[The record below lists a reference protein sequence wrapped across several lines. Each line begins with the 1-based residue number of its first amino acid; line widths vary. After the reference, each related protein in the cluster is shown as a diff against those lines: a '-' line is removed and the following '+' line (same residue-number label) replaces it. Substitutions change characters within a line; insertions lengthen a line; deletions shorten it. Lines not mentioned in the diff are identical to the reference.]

1 MRKPKIRVRTTQAVD
16 LIRSGASDSVL
27 METFGLSRVG
37 LRKLFKKLVDA
48 EEIQQSE
55 LDRRAVPSHQSQTV
69 DVSAILDEVLYELD
83 GSGDKSARELNPRK
97 SRVGFKQRA
106 RPSETGVEN
115 RPKKLL
121 SAAEAAGFPTTERD
135 TASKL
140 AEKPVPRLGTRNF
153 SLPEDD
159 PWHRNNRRWTFSGFV
174 QKHTVTIAAFVG
186 GIAGMAVLSVGFLIF
201 IGLERPHNLQPK
213 LPANTPVTSDDAHSD
228 ADKQVQEAM
237 SILAAIARDRNDPA
251 KSGKIAWGASEL
263 EDCLNNCKKS
273 YAGGDG
279 SEELEL
285 SNCRKECLH
294 THSELFKKI
303 RKKYHGQT
311 E

>member
-1 MRKPKIRVRTTQAVD
+1 MLKPKIKVRTTHAVD

-48 EEIQQSE
+48 EEIQQCE

-69 DVSAILDEVLYELD
+69 DVSAILDEVRYELD
-83 GSGDKSARELNPRK
+83 GNGDKSSGGLDPGK
-97 SRVGFKQRA
+97 PRVGLKKKG
-106 RPSETGVEN
+106 RPSETRTEN

-121 SAAEAAGFPTTERD
+121 SATEAAGFPTAERD
-135 TASKL
+135 PANQP
-140 AEKPVPRLGTRNF
+140 AETPVPRRSARDF

-159 PWHRNNRRWTFSGFV
+159 PWHRNNTRWTFSGFV
-174 QKHTVTIAAFVG
+174 QKYKVIIAAFVG
-186 GIAGMAVLSVGFLIF
+186 GIAGMALLWGWILFFVGS
-201 IGLERPHNLQPK
+201 ERKPAFTKSPLQTAAIPEG
-213 LPANTPVTSDDAHSD
+213 VRSDP
-228 ADKQVQEAM
+228 DKQVQEAM
-237 SILAAIARDRNDPA
+237 AILEAIGRERNDPA
-251 KSGKIAWGASEL
+251 KSGKTVWGVNDL
-263 EDCLNNCKKS
+263 EDCLNNCKKA
-273 YAGGDG
+273 YADG
-279 SEELEL
+279 TEELEL

-303 RKKYHGQT
+303 RQKYHGQM